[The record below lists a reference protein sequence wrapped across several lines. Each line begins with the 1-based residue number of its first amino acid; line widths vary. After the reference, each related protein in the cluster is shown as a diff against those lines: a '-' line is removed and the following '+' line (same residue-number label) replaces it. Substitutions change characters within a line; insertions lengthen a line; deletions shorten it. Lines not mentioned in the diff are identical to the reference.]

1 MTVLLAGLADAAIV
15 LALGL
20 AAAALMRRRSAAL
33 RHAIL
38 SAAVLAAAAMP
49 ALEWLLPQ
57 VPVIRWPLGAS
68 AISSGA
74 TLTSLQIEGP
84 AGIESDAAAGAP
96 MPWPWLIGIVWA
108 AGAALMSAGLITGL
122 VRLARLRSRCTPV
135 AGRWRELADEL
146 GRACGLRQHVDVL
159 QSDAPGLLITCG
171 LFAPRIILPATAS
184 RWTDERKRV
193 VLLHELAHIAR
204 RDAALQLAGE
214 VVRALHW
221 INPLVW
227 MACRRLRQESE
238 YACDDAVLRCGVEAT
253 EYATHLLDVARHL
266 SGRRVRIVSAAAI
279 AHPSTLERRITA
291 MLNRQRNRAPLG
303 RRGGFVAAVAALGLG
318 LPLAAIGAAPAEP
331 KIAGH
336 LSASDPRLAPES
348 RPDALDTMPSAP
360 STATPPATVPPIR
373 NTPSRATPQTPVTI
387 AGTVRDQTGAVLPG
401 VQMTLA
407 DTQTQKQSV
416 AHTDASGRYAF
427 RGIPPAEYQLSAQ
440 LAAFATVAKLMTLG
454 PGSTVDYSI
463 TLPLGTVQEQVTV
476 LCSSGSPVD
485 RIGQLTGAIVA
496 RLSPVLSAQEPQQI
510 VRVGGNVKAPRKIRD
525 VKPTCPAAA
534 PEGETTIRLA
544 GRIGQDGLTVDLRSV
559 SATPAAE
566 VHELVGA
573 AIDAVREWR
582 FTPTLLNNDPVEI
595 DIAVEVVFKKS

>member
-1 MTVLLAGLADAAIV
+1 MTVLLAGLVDAAIV

-20 AAAALMRRRSAAL
+20 GAAALMRRRSAAL

-38 SAAVLAAAAMP
+38 AAAVLAAAVMP

-57 VPVIRWPLGAS
+57 VPVIRWQLGTS

-74 TLTSLQIEGP
+74 TLTSSQIEGP
-84 AGIESDAAAGAP
+84 PIIDSDAAAGSP
-96 MPWPWLIGIVWA
+96 VPWAWLIAIVWA
-108 AGAALMSAGLITGL
+108 TGAALMSAGLITGL
-122 VRLARLRSRCTPV
+122 VRLARLRSRCTPM
-135 AGRWRELADEL
+135 AGRWRELTDEL

-171 LFAPRIILPATAS
+171 LFAPRIILPATAW
-184 RWTDERKRV
+184 RWPDERKRV

-204 RDAALQLAGE
+204 RDAALQLAAE

-238 YACDDAVLRCGVEAT
+238 YACDDAVLRRGVGAT

-266 SGRRVRIVSAAAI
+266 SGRRVRIASAAAI
-279 AHPSTLERRITA
+279 AHPSTLERRIAA

-303 RRGGFVAAVAALGLG
+303 RRGLVVAAVAALGLG
-318 LPLAAIGAAPAEP
+318 LPLAAIGAAPVEP
-331 KIAGH
+331 QFAGH
-336 LSASDPRLAPES
+336 PRASDARLAPES
-348 RPDALDTMPSAP
+348 RDASSTLPSAP
-360 STATPPATVPPIR
+360 STARPTAAVPPIR
-373 NTPSRATPQTPVTI
+373 SASSRAIPQTPVTI

-407 DTQTQKQSV
+407 DTQTQKQTV
-416 AHTDASGRYAF
+416 THTDASGRYAF

-440 LAAFATVAKLMTLG
+440 MTAFAPVTKAMTLG

-463 TLPLGTVQEQVTV
+463 TLPLGTLQEHITLV
-476 LCSSGSPVD
+476 CSPSSLVD
-485 RIGQLTGAIVA
+485 RVGEIAGSIVG
-496 RLSPVLSAQEPQQI
+496 RLFPLVSAQQSQQP

-525 VKPTCPAAA
+525 VKPVCPAVV

-544 GRIGQDGLTVDLRSV
+544 GRIGQDGLTVDLRSA
-559 SATPAAE
+559 SSTPGAE
-566 VHELVGA
+566 PQELVDA
-573 AIDAVREWR
+573 AIAAVREWR
-582 FTPTLLNNDPVEI
+582 FTPTLLNNDPVEV
-595 DIAVEVVFKKS
+595 DISVDVVFKKS